1 MKTPATLPADAP
13 STAFGGPRPPLR
25 RGGSVAD
32 ALLCPSRRV
41 FLAGAGAF
49 IAWANLPKPAWA
61 APGREPRFVA
71 VIPPGAMDGLA
82 VVPPVG
88 DKDYAA
94 LRGDLAFGAAGQ
106 EPALPLDAFF
116 ALNSAMPGLHALYQ
130 KGEALIV
137 HATATP
143 YRDRSHFDGQDVLE
157 SGLEGPG
164 LAPTGWLN
172 RAAGAIPAGEG
183 VRPVSGLAASPTIP
197 LILRGDAP
205 TLSWTPPRIEAASAD
220 TLKRLLD
227 LYTHTD
233 PQMAKVLGEGVD
245 LDALAQGIDVK
256 AAGGLAASFKALA
269 EGSARLL
276 AEEDGPR
283 LAALS
288 YDGWDTHTA
297 EDGRLDNVL
306 GALDGALVALATEL
320 APVWDDTVVVVMTE
334 FGRTARANGN
344 EGTDHGTATVA
355 LLLGGAVKGGRVIA
369 DWPGLREADL
379 YENRDLKP
387 KTDLRAVLKGV
398 LRDHLGIPAAELSA
412 IVFPDSIGIAPMD
425 GLVG

>member
-1 MKTPATLPADAP
+1 MKTPANI
-13 STAFGGPRPPLR
+13 
-25 RGGSVAD
+25 AD
-32 ALLCPSRRV
+32 ALRCPSRRV
-41 FLAGAGAF
+41 FLAGAGTF
-49 IAWANLPKPAWA
+49 IAWANLPKPAYA

-71 VIPPGAMDGLA
+71 VILRGAMDGLA

-88 DKDYAA
+88 DRDYAG
-94 LRGDLAFGAAGQ
+94 LRGDLAIGAAGH
-106 EPALPLDAFF
+106 EPALPLDGFF
-116 ALNSAMPGLHALYQ
+116 QLNSAMPGLHALYR

-137 HATATP
+137 HASATP

-157 SGLEGPG
+157 SGLGGPG
-164 LAPTGWLN
+164 LAPSGWLN
-172 RAAGAIPAGEG
+172 RAATSIPAGEG

-205 TLSWTPPRIEAASAD
+205 TLSWTPPRLETASAD

-227 LYTHTD
+227 LYTHED
-233 PQMAKVLGEGVD
+233 PEMANVLAEGVD
-245 LDALAQGIDVK
+245 LDALASGIDVQ
-256 AAGGLAASFKALA
+256 AGRGLAASFRSLA

-276 AEEDGPR
+276 AEEGGPR

-306 GALDGALVALATEL
+306 AALDGALLALATEL
-320 APVWDDTVVVVMTE
+320 APVWRDTVIAVMTE

-344 EGTDHGTATVA
+344 EGTDHGTATA
-355 LLLGGAVKGGRVIA
+355 AFLLGGAVKGGRVIA
-369 DWPGLREADL
+369 DWPGLAEADL
-379 YENRDLKP
+379 YEDRDLKP
-387 KTDLRAVLKGV
+387 TTDLRAVLKGV
-398 LRDHLGIPAAELSA
+398 LRDHLGIASGDLSSK
-412 IVFPDSIGIAPMD
+412 VFPDSIGVMPMD

>member
-1 MKTPATLPADAP
+1 MRIPAN
-13 STAFGGPRPPLR
+13 
-25 RGGSVAD
+25 VAD

-49 IAWANLPKPAWA
+49 IAWANLPKPAYA

-71 VIPPGAMDGLA
+71 VILRGAMDGLA

-88 DKDYAA
+88 DKDYAG
-94 LRGDLAFGAAGQ
+94 LRGELAIGSSGQ
-106 EPALPLDAFF
+106 EAALPLDGFF
-116 ALNSAMPGLHALYQ
+116 QLNGALPGLHALYQ

-137 HATATP
+137 HASATP

-157 SGLEGPG
+157 SGLGGPG
-164 LAPTGWLN
+164 LAASGWLN
-172 RAAGAIPAGEG
+172 RAAASIPAGEG

-205 TLSWTPPRIEAASAD
+205 TLSWTPPRLEMASTD

-227 LYTHTD
+227 LYTHQD
-233 PQMAKVLGEGVD
+233 PEMANILGEGVD
-245 LDALAQGIDVK
+245 LDALAAGIDVK
-256 AAGGLAASFKALA
+256 AGGGLAASFKSLA

-276 AEEDGPR
+276 AEDGGPR

-306 GALDGALVALATEL
+306 GALDGALLALATEL
-320 APVWDDTVVVVMTE
+320 APVWHDTVIAVMTE

-355 LLLGGAVKGGRVIA
+355 FLLGGAVKGGRVIA
-369 DWPGLREADL
+369 DWPGLAEADL

-387 KTDLRAVLKGV
+387 TTDLRAVLKGV
-398 LRDHLGIPAAELSA
+398 LRDHLGIASGDLSTT
-412 IVFPDSIGIAPMD
+412 VFPDSIGVMPMD
-425 GLVG
+425 GLVV

>member
-1 MKTPATLPADAP
+1 MKTLAGKSSAAI
-13 STAFGGPRPPLR
+13 S
-25 RGGSVAD
+25 D

-49 IAWANLPKPAWA
+49 VAWANLPRPAYA

-71 VIPPGAMDGLA
+71 VILRGAMDGLA

-106 EPALPLDAFF
+106 EPALPLDQFF
-116 ALNSAMPGLHALYQ
+116 ALNAAMPGLHALYL
-130 KGEALIV
+130 KGEALVV
-137 HATATP
+137 HASATP

-157 SGLEGPG
+157 SGLNGPG
-164 LAPTGWLN
+164 LAPSGWLN
-172 RAAGAIPAGEG
+172 RAAAAIPAGEG

-227 LYTHTD
+227 LYTHAD
-233 PQMAKVLGEGVD
+233 PEMAKVLGEGVD
-245 LDALAQGIDVK
+245 LDALAQGMDVK

-276 AEEDGPR
+276 AEEGGPR

-306 GALDGALVALATEL
+306 GALDGALTALATEL
-320 APVWDDTVVVVMTE
+320 APVWDDTVVAVMTE

-355 LLLGGAVKGGRVIA
+355 FLLGGAVKGGRVIA
-369 DWPGLREADL
+369 DWPGLRAADL
-379 YENRDLKP
+379 YEDRDLKP
-387 KTDLRAVLKGV
+387 TTDLRAVLKGV
-398 LRDHLGIPAAELSA
+398 LRDHFGISAADLSTK
-412 IVFPDSIGIAPMD
+412 VFPDSIGVTPMD

>member
-1 MKTPATLPADAP
+1 MKTPAAI
-13 STAFGGPRPPLR
+13 S
-25 RGGSVAD
+25 D

-49 IAWANLPKPAWA
+49 IAWANLPRPAYA

-71 VIPPGAMDGLA
+71 VILRGAMDGLA

-88 DKDYAA
+88 DKDYAG
-94 LRGDLAFGAAGQ
+94 LRGGLAIGAAGQ
-106 EPALPLDAFF
+106 EPALPLDSFF
-116 ALNSAMPGLHALYQ
+116 ALNGAMPGLHALYQ
-130 KGEALIV
+130 KGEALVV

-157 SGLEGPG
+157 SGLDGPG
-164 LAPTGWLN
+164 LSPSGWLN
-172 RAAGAIPAGEG
+172 RAAAAIPAGEG

-227 LYTHTD
+227 LYTHAD
-233 PQMAKVLGEGVD
+233 PEMARVLGEGVD
-245 LDALAQGIDVK
+245 LDALAAGIDVK

-276 AEEDGPR
+276 TEEGGPR

-297 EDGRLDNVL
+297 EDNRLDNVL
-306 GALDGALVALATEL
+306 GALDGALVALSTEL
-320 APVWDDTVVVVMTE
+320 APVWDDTVVAVMTE

-355 LLLGGAVKGGRVIA
+355 FLLGGAVKGGRVIA
-369 DWPGLREADL
+369 DWPGLRDADL

-387 KTDLRAVLKGV
+387 TTDLRAVLKGV
-398 LRDHLGIPAAELSA
+398 LRDHLGISSA
-412 IVFPDSIGIAPMD
+412 DLATKVFPDSIGVMPTD

>member
-1 MKTPATLPADAP
+1 MKTPADA
-13 STAFGGPRPPLR
+13 R
-25 RGGSVAD
+25 RGGAIAD

-41 FLAGAGAF
+41 FLAGAGAL
-49 IAWANLPKPAWA
+49 IAWANLPRPAYA

-71 VIPPGAMDGLA
+71 VILRGAMDGLA

-88 DKDYAA
+88 DRAYAG
-94 LRGDLAFGAAGQ
+94 LRGDLAIGASGEEA
-106 EPALPLDAFF
+106 ALPLDAFF
-116 ALNSAMPGLHALYQ
+116 ALNGAMPGLHALYQ
-130 KGEALIV
+130 KGEALVV

-157 SGLEGPG
+157 SGLDGPG
-164 LAPTGWLN
+164 LSPSGWLN
-172 RAAGAIPAGEG
+172 RAAAAIPAGEG
-183 VRPVSGLAASPTIP
+183 VQPVSGLAASPTIP

-233 PQMAKVLGEGVD
+233 PEMARVLGEGVD
-245 LDALAQGIDVK
+245 LDALAAGMDVAQK
-256 AAGGLAASFKALA
+256 GGLAKSFAALA

-276 AEEDGPR
+276 ADEGGPR

-297 EDGRLDNVL
+297 EDNRLDTVL
-306 GALDGALVALATEL
+306 AALDGALVALSTEL
-320 APVWDDTVVVVMTE
+320 APVWQDTVVAVMTE

-355 LLLGGAVKGGRVIA
+355 FLLGGAVKGGRVIA
-369 DWPGLREADL
+369 DWPGLRDADL

-387 KTDLRAVLKGV
+387 TTDLRAVLKGV
-398 LRDHLGIPAAELSA
+398 LRDHLGISAADLSTK
-412 IVFPDSIGIAPMD
+412 VFPGSLGVAPLD

>member
-1 MKTPATLPADAP
+1 MKTPP
-13 STAFGGPRPPLR
+13 SI
-25 RGGSVAD
+25 AD

-49 IAWANLPKPAWA
+49 IAWANLPRPAYA

-71 VIPPGAMDGLA
+71 VILRGAMDGLA
-82 VVPPVG
+82 VVPPIG
-88 DKDYAA
+88 DKDYAG
-94 LRGDLAFGAAGQ
+94 LRGDLAIGAAGQ
-106 EPALPLDAFF
+106 EAALPLDGFF
-116 ALNSAMPGLHALYQ
+116 GLNSAMPGFHALYQ

-137 HATATP
+137 HASATP

-157 SGLEGPG
+157 SGLGGPG
-164 LAPTGWLN
+164 LAPSGWLN
-172 RAAGAIPAGEG
+172 RAAASIPAGEG

-205 TLSWTPPRIEAASAD
+205 TLSWTPPRLEMASAD

-227 LYTHTD
+227 LYTHEA
-233 PQMAKVLGEGVD
+233 PEMARVLGEGVD
-245 LDALAQGIDVK
+245 LDALAAGMDVK
-256 AAGGLAASFKALA
+256 AGGGLAASFKSLA
-269 EGSARLL
+269 QGSARLL
-276 AEEDGPR
+276 AEDGGPR

-306 GALDGALVALATEL
+306 GALDGALQSLATEL
-320 APVWDDTVVVVMTE
+320 APVWQDTVIVVMTE

-355 LLLGGAVKGGRVIA
+355 FLLGGAVKGGRVIA
-369 DWPGLREADL
+369 DWPGLAEADL
-379 YENRDLKP
+379 HENRDLKP
-387 KTDLRAVLKGV
+387 TTDLRAVLKGV
-398 LRDHLGIPAAELSA
+398 LRDHLGIAGSDLSTK
-412 IVFPDSIGIAPMD
+412 VFPESIGVLPMD
-425 GLVG
+425 GLVA

>member
-1 MKTPATLPADAP
+1 MKTPP
-13 STAFGGPRPPLR
+13 SI
-25 RGGSVAD
+25 AD

-49 IAWANLPKPAWA
+49 IAWANLPRPAYA

-71 VIPPGAMDGLA
+71 VILRGAMDGLA
-82 VVPPVG
+82 VVPPIG
-88 DKDYAA
+88 DKDYAG
-94 LRGDLAFGAAGQ
+94 LRGDLAIGAAGQ
-106 EPALPLDAFF
+106 ESALPLDGFF
-116 ALNSAMPGLHALYQ
+116 GLNSAMPGFHALYQ

-137 HATATP
+137 HASATP

-157 SGLEGPG
+157 SGLGGPG
-164 LAPTGWLN
+164 LAPSGWLN
-172 RAAGAIPAGEG
+172 RAAASIPAGEG

-205 TLSWTPPRIEAASAD
+205 TLSWTPPRLEMASAD

-227 LYTHTD
+227 LYTHEA
-233 PQMAKVLGEGVD
+233 PEMARVLGEGVD
-245 LDALAQGIDVK
+245 LDALAAGMDVK
-256 AAGGLAASFKALA
+256 AGGGLAASFKSLA
-269 EGSARLL
+269 QGSGRLL
-276 AEEDGPR
+276 AEDGGPR

-306 GALDGALVALATEL
+306 GALDGALQSLATEL
-320 APVWDDTVVVVMTE
+320 APVWQDTVIAVMTE

-355 LLLGGAVKGGRVIA
+355 FLLGGAVKGGRVIA
-369 DWPGLREADL
+369 DWPGLAEADL
-379 YENRDLKP
+379 YEDRDLKP
-387 KTDLRAVLKGV
+387 TTDLRAVLKGV
-398 LRDHLGIPAAELSA
+398 LRDHLGIAGSDLSTK
-412 IVFPDSIGIAPMD
+412 VFPDSIGVLPMD
-425 GLVG
+425 GLVA

>member
-1 MKTPATLPADAP
+1 
-13 STAFGGPRPPLR
+13 
-25 RGGSVAD
+25 
-32 ALLCPSRRV
+32 V

-49 IAWANLPKPAWA
+49 IAWANLPKPAYA

-71 VIPPGAMDGLA
+71 VILRGAMDGLA

-106 EPALPLDAFF
+106 EPALPLDGFF
-116 ALNSAMPGLHALYQ
+116 QLNAAMPGLHALYQ

-137 HATATP
+137 HASATP

-157 SGLEGPG
+157 SGLGGPG
-164 LAPTGWLN
+164 LAPSGWLN
-172 RAAGAIPAGEG
+172 RAATAIPAGEG

-205 TLSWTPPRIEAASAD
+205 TLSWTPPRLEMASTD

-227 LYTHTD
+227 LYTHED
-233 PQMAKVLGEGVD
+233 PEMAKVLGEGVD
-245 LDALAQGIDVK
+245 LDALAAGIDVK
-256 AAGGLAASFKALA
+256 AGGGLAASFKSLA

-276 AEEDGPR
+276 AEEGGPR

-306 GALDGALVALATEL
+306 GALDGALTALATEL
-320 APVWDDTVVVVMTE
+320 APVWQDTVIAVMTE

-355 LLLGGAVKGGRVIA
+355 FLLGGAVKGGRVIA

-387 KTDLRAVLKGV
+387 TTDLRAVLKGV
-398 LRDHLGIPAAELSA
+398 LRDHLGIASGDLSTK
-412 IVFPDSIGIAPMD
+412 VFPDSIGVAPID

>member
-1 MKTPATLPADAP
+1 MKTPANTISASLSDA
-13 STAFGGPRPPLR
+13 
-25 RGGSVAD
+25 V
-32 ALLCPSRRV
+32 LCPSRRV

-49 IAWANLPKPAWA
+49 IAWANLPKPAYA

-71 VIPPGAMDGLA
+71 VILRGAMDGLA

-88 DKDYAA
+88 DKDYAD
-94 LRGDLAFGAAGQ
+94 LRGDLAFGAAGR
-106 EPALPLDAFF
+106 EPALPLDGFF
-116 ALNSAMPGLHALYQ
+116 ALNNAMPGLHALYQ

-157 SGLEGPG
+157 SGLNGPG

-205 TLSWTPPRIEAASAD
+205 TLSWMPPRIEAASAD

-276 AEEDGPR
+276 ADEGGPR

-355 LLLGGAVKGGRVIA
+355 FLLGGAVKGGRVIA

-387 KTDLRAVLKGV
+387 TTDLRAVLKGV
-398 LRDHLGIPAAELSA
+398 LRDHLGIPAADLSA
-412 IVFPDSIGIAPMD
+412 KVFPDSIGIAPMD

>member
-1 MKTPATLPADAP
+1 MMKTPA
-13 STAFGGPRPPLR
+13 STAI
-25 RGGSVAD
+25 AD
-32 ALLCPSRRV
+32 ALVCPSRRV

-49 IAWANLPKPAWA
+49 IAWANLPRPAYA

-71 VIPPGAMDGLA
+71 VILRGAMDGLA

-88 DKDYAA
+88 DKDYAG
-94 LRGDLAFGAAGQ
+94 LRGDLAIGANGQ
-106 EPALPLDAFF
+106 DPALPLDGFF
-116 ALNSAMPGLHALYQ
+116 ALNAAMPGLHALYQ
-130 KGEALIV
+130 KGEALVV
-137 HATATP
+137 HASATP

-157 SGLEGPG
+157 SGLNGPG
-164 LAPTGWLN
+164 LAPSGWLN

-233 PQMAKVLGEGVD
+233 PDMARVLGEGVD
-245 LDALAQGIDVK
+245 LDALAQGMGAVGGK
-256 AAGGLAASFKALA
+256 GGGLAASFKALA

-276 AEEDGPR
+276 AEDGGPR

-306 GALDGALVALATEL
+306 GALDGALSALAAEL
-320 APVWDDTVVVVMTE
+320 APVWQDTVVAVMTE
-334 FGRTARANGN
+334 FGRTARANGTD
-344 EGTDHGTATVA
+344 GTDHGTATVA
-355 LLLGGAVKGGRVIA
+355 FLLGGAVKGGRVVA

-379 YENRDLKP
+379 YESRDLKP
-387 KTDLRAVLKGV
+387 TTDLRAVLKGV
-398 LRDHLGIPAAELSA
+398 LRDHLGISNADLGTK
-412 IVFPDSIGIAPMD
+412 VFPDSIGVMPMD